1 MFIPYL
7 LAGMVLRVVYYDIT
21 VQCVAVCLTQV
32 CSTVV
37 RKWEPA
43 L

>member
-21 VQCVAVCLTQV
+21 VQCVDVCLTQV

-43 L
+43 F